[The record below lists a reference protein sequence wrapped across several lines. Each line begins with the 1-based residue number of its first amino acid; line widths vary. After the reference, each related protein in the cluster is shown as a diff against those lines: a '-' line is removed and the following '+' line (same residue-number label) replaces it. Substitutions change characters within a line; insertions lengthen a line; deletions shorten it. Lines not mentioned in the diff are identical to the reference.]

1 MYQFLKQ
8 RNPALINDKPHN
20 HHYFPLDPVSVQQ
33 ILVCPY
39 CKYQSK
45 YFSRLINHIFSSPC
59 FQQILEM
66 TPGPDFVKLLRDNPG
81 FDESTMTCGRCGI
94 GFSNNILY
102 MAHMDHHN
110 SKGKFLL
117 FFLSFFCH
125 TCFGH
130 KKFNSMKAEKIVF
143 SSRGL
148 YPPSH
153 FFLLLVMG
161 WRVDKIKLWQTK
173 LESFVFIQKQ
183 SYLFCFFYHF
193 T

>member
-59 FQQILEM
+59 FQQILQM

-102 MAHMDHHN
+102 MAHMDHHT
-110 SKGKFLL
+110 SKGKFVI
-117 FFLSFFCH
+117 FLS
-125 TCFGH
+125 
-130 KKFNSMKAEKIVF
+130 MIF
-143 SSRGL
+143 SSRRRIKDDIK
-148 YPPSH
+148 H
-153 FFLLLVMG
+153 FSTSKPYKMYFSCQIKWPNIILV
-161 WRVDKIKLWQTK
+161 RSI
-173 LESFVFIQKQ
+173 
-183 SYLFCFFYHF
+183 SYCQLIWH
-193 T
+193 